1 MFQNWQGRVRRV
13 LPWLLLALMLS
24 GCGSGLWQAS
34 GLAEG
39 EEQQWEQWLLEGWSL
54 GGQDGS
60 MSALLWKFL
69 CGTVPTNPYGQL
81 ASGMP
86 GVSGAAGHIVNVVT
100 EEEAFY
106 AAALVPDQWQH
117 RFEKVKELTVSEDV
131 QVYLV

>member
-60 MSALLWKFL
+60 M
-69 CGTVPTNPYGQL
+69 
-81 ASGMP
+81 
-86 GVSGAAGHIVNVVT
+86 
-100 EEEAFY
+100 
-106 AAALVPDQWQH
+106 
-117 RFEKVKELTVSEDV
+117 
-131 QVYLV
+131 